1 MRAVVLAAGRGS
13 RLAPLTDDRPKGLV
27 EVAGEPIL
35 THCFERLVDLGV
47 DAIVAVVGYRKERI
61 IERYGDSFRGVPI
74 TYAHQREPLGLAHAL
89 VTAEPFVADDFV
101 VMLGDNVFHANL
113 ADVVRRQR
121 ETDADAAFL
130 VEEVPREAASRYGVC
145 VTNGDGEIL
154 DVVEKPTDPPST
166 LVMTGFYAFS
176 PAVFDACRLVQ
187 PSARGE
193 YELTDAVHLLLESGR
208 RVDAVPLDGWR
219 VDVGYPEDRD
229 RAERLLRETN
239 AADA

>member
-1 MRAVVLAAGRGS
+1 
-13 RLAPLTDDRPKGLV
+13 
-27 EVAGEPIL
+27 
-35 THCFERLVDLGV
+35 
-47 DAIVAVVGYRKERI
+47 
-61 IERYGDSFRGVPI
+61 
-74 TYAHQREPLGLAHAL
+74 
-89 VTAEPFVADDFV
+89 
-101 VMLGDNVFHANL
+101 
-113 ADVVRRQR
+113 
-121 ETDADAAFL
+121 
-130 VEEVPREAASRYGVC
+130 